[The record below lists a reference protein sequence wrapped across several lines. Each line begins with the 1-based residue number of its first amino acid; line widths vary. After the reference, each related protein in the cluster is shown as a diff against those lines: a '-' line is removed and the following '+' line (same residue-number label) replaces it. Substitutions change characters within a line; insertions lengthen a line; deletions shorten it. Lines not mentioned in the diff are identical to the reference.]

1 MKTIIG
7 AVCASLALMAL
18 TPAQAWAN
26 PQHERMRRCNAEAK
40 EQTLK
45 GEERKAFMST
55 CLRGRHEAGAAPAAA
70 GAAPAAAP
78 AAAGVDGVLLVDL
91 PPEEAASFQDA
102 FDAAGLALVMLASPT
117 TTDERAAMLC
127 AKAQGYLYYVSYAG
141 VTGADHLDAGVA
153 GQRLAQLRAAARVP
167 VVAGFGIKD
176 AASAA
181 AMAVD
186 ADGVVVGSALV
197 AAMAGAASADEAAA
211 RAKAFLAPLRKAL
224 DANP

>member
-78 AAAGVDGVLLVDL
+78 AAAGVDGVGEMV
-91 PPEEAASFQDA
+91 
-102 FDAAGLALVMLASPT
+102 
-117 TTDERAAMLC
+117 
-127 AKAQGYLYYVSYAG
+127 KAPV
-141 VTGADHLDAGVA
+141 
-153 GQRLAQLRAAARVP
+153 AAAVT
-167 VVAGFGIKD
+167 
-176 AASAA
+176 AAAAPA
-181 AMAVD
+181 AMAAPAAAAPAPTTAAPTTV
-186 ADGVVVGSALV
+186 APTTV
-197 AAMAGAASADEAAA
+197 AAAETASAEDKA
-211 RAKAFLAPLRKAL
+211 RAKACNRSASEQSLRGAKRKAFVAECL
-224 DANP
+224 KG

>member
-78 AAAGVDGVLLVDL
+78 AAAGVDGVGEV
-91 PPEEAASFQDA
+91 
-102 FDAAGLALVMLASPT
+102 V
-117 TTDERAAMLC
+117 
-127 AKAQGYLYYVSYAG
+127 KAPV
-141 VTGADHLDAGVA
+141 
-153 GQRLAQLRAAARVP
+153 AAAVT
-167 VVAGFGIKD
+167 
-176 AASAA
+176 AAAAPA
-181 AMAVD
+181 AMAVP
-186 ADGVVVGSALV
+186 AAAAPAPTTAAPTTVAPTTV
-197 AAMAGAASADEAAA
+197 AAAETASAEDKA
-211 RAKAFLAPLRKAL
+211 RAKACNRSASEQLLRGAKRKAFVAECL
-224 DANP
+224 KG

>member
-78 AAAGVDGVLLVDL
+78 AAAGVDG
-91 PPEEAASFQDA
+91 
-102 FDAAGLALVMLASPT
+102 AGEVV
-117 TTDERAAMLC
+117 
-127 AKAQGYLYYVSYAG
+127 KAPV
-141 VTGADHLDAGVA
+141 
-153 GQRLAQLRAAARVP
+153 AAAAA
-167 VVAGFGIKD
+167 VAP
-176 AASAA
+176 A
-181 AMAVD
+181 AMAVP
-186 ADGVVVGSALV
+186 AAATAAPTTAAPTTAAPTTV
-197 AAMAGAASADEAAA
+197 AAAETASAEDKA
-211 RAKAFLAPLRKAL
+211 RAKACNRSASEQSLRGAKRKAFVAECL
-224 DANP
+224 KG

>member
-78 AAAGVDGVLLVDL
+78 AAAGVDGVGEVVKA
-91 PPEEAASFQDA
+91 PVAAA
-102 FDAAGLALVMLASPT
+102 VTAAAAPAAMTAPAAAVPAPT
-117 TTDERAAMLC
+117 TAAP
-127 AKAQGYLYYVSYAG
+127 
-141 VTGADHLDAGVA
+141 TTVA
-153 GQRLAQLRAAARVP
+153 PTTVAAAET
-167 VVAGFGIKD
+167 
-176 AASAA
+176 ASAE
-181 AMAVD
+181 D
-186 ADGVVVGSALV
+186 K
-197 AAMAGAASADEAAA
+197 A
-211 RAKAFLAPLRKAL
+211 RAKACNRSASEQSLRGAKRKAFVAECL
-224 DANP
+224 KG

>member
-55 CLRGRHEAGAAPAAA
+55 CLRGRHEAGAASAAA

-78 AAAGVDGVLLVDL
+78 AAAGVDGVGEV
-91 PPEEAASFQDA
+91 
-102 FDAAGLALVMLASPT
+102 V
-117 TTDERAAMLC
+117 
-127 AKAQGYLYYVSYAG
+127 KAPV
-141 VTGADHLDAGVA
+141 
-153 GQRLAQLRAAARVP
+153 AAAAA
-167 VVAGFGIKD
+167 VAP
-176 AASAA
+176 A
-181 AMAVD
+181 AMAVP
-186 ADGVVVGSALV
+186 AAATAAPTTAAPTTAAPTTVAPTTV
-197 AAMAGAASADEAAA
+197 AAAETASAEDKA
-211 RAKAFLAPLRKAL
+211 RAKACNRSASEQSLRGAKRKAFVAECL
-224 DANP
+224 KG

>member
-78 AAAGVDGVLLVDL
+78 AAAGVDG
-91 PPEEAASFQDA
+91 
-102 FDAAGLALVMLASPT
+102 AGEVV
-117 TTDERAAMLC
+117 
-127 AKAQGYLYYVSYAG
+127 KAPV
-141 VTGADHLDAGVA
+141 
-153 GQRLAQLRAAARVP
+153 AAAAA
-167 VVAGFGIKD
+167 VAP
-176 AASAA
+176 A
-181 AMAVD
+181 AMAVP
-186 ADGVVVGSALV
+186 AAATAAPTTAAPTTAAPTTAAPTTAAPTTV
-197 AAMAGAASADEAAA
+197 AAAETASAEDKA
-211 RAKAFLAPLRKAL
+211 RAKACNRSASEQSLRGAKRKAFVAECL
-224 DANP
+224 KG

>member
-78 AAAGVDGVLLVDL
+78 AAAGVDGVGEV
-91 PPEEAASFQDA
+91 
-102 FDAAGLALVMLASPT
+102 V
-117 TTDERAAMLC
+117 
-127 AKAQGYLYYVSYAG
+127 KAPV
-141 VTGADHLDAGVA
+141 
-153 GQRLAQLRAAARVP
+153 AAAVT
-167 VVAGFGIKD
+167 
-176 AASAA
+176 AAAAPA
-181 AMAVD
+181 AMAAPAAAAPAPTTAAPTTV
-186 ADGVVVGSALV
+186 APTTV
-197 AAMAGAASADEAAA
+197 AAAETASSEDKA
-211 RAKAFLAPLRKAL
+211 RAKACNRSASEQSLRGAKRKAFVAECL
-224 DANP
+224 KG

>member
-78 AAAGVDGVLLVDL
+78 AAAGVDGVGEV
-91 PPEEAASFQDA
+91 
-102 FDAAGLALVMLASPT
+102 V
-117 TTDERAAMLC
+117 
-127 AKAQGYLYYVSYAG
+127 KAPV
-141 VTGADHLDAGVA
+141 
-153 GQRLAQLRAAARVP
+153 AAAAA
-167 VVAGFGIKD
+167 VAP
-176 AASAA
+176 A
-181 AMAVD
+181 AMAVP
-186 ADGVVVGSALV
+186 AAAPAAPTTAAPTTAAPTTAAPTTV
-197 AAMAGAASADEAAA
+197 AAAETASAEDKA
-211 RAKAFLAPLRKAL
+211 RAKACNRSASEQSLRGAKRKACVAECL
-224 DANP
+224 KG

>member
-78 AAAGVDGVLLVDL
+78 AAAGVDGVGEV
-91 PPEEAASFQDA
+91 
-102 FDAAGLALVMLASPT
+102 V
-117 TTDERAAMLC
+117 
-127 AKAQGYLYYVSYAG
+127 KAPV
-141 VTGADHLDAGVA
+141 
-153 GQRLAQLRAAARVP
+153 AAAVT
-167 VVAGFGIKD
+167 
-176 AASAA
+176 AAAAPA
-181 AMAVD
+181 AMAAPAAAVP
-186 ADGVVVGSALV
+186 APTTAAPTTAAPTTVAPTTV
-197 AAMAGAASADEAAA
+197 AAAETASAEDKA
-211 RAKAFLAPLRKAL
+211 RAKACNRSASEQSLRGAKRKAFVAECL
-224 DANP
+224 KG

>member
-78 AAAGVDGVLLVDL
+78 AAAGVDGVGEV
-91 PPEEAASFQDA
+91 
-102 FDAAGLALVMLASPT
+102 V
-117 TTDERAAMLC
+117 
-127 AKAQGYLYYVSYAG
+127 KAPV
-141 VTGADHLDAGVA
+141 
-153 GQRLAQLRAAARVP
+153 AAAAA
-167 VVAGFGIKD
+167 VAP
-176 AASAA
+176 A
-181 AMAVD
+181 AMAAPAAAVP
-186 ADGVVVGSALV
+186 APTTAAPTTAAPTTVAPTTV
-197 AAMAGAASADEAAA
+197 AAAETASAEDKA
-211 RAKAFLAPLRKAL
+211 RAKACNRSASEQSLRGAKRKAFVAECL
-224 DANP
+224 KG

>member
-78 AAAGVDGVLLVDL
+78 AAAGVDGVGEV
-91 PPEEAASFQDA
+91 
-102 FDAAGLALVMLASPT
+102 V
-117 TTDERAAMLC
+117 
-127 AKAQGYLYYVSYAG
+127 KAPV
-141 VTGADHLDAGVA
+141 
-153 GQRLAQLRAAARVP
+153 AAAVT
-167 VVAGFGIKD
+167 
-176 AASAA
+176 AAAAPA
-181 AMAVD
+181 AMAAPAAAVP
-186 ADGVVVGSALV
+186 APTTAAPTTAAPTTV
-197 AAMAGAASADEAAA
+197 AAAETASAEDKA
-211 RAKAFLAPLRKAL
+211 RAKACNRSASEQSLRGAKRKAFVAECL
-224 DANP
+224 KG

>member
-55 CLRGRHEAGAAPAAA
+55 CLRGRHEAGAAPAAG

-78 AAAGVDGVLLVDL
+78 AAAGVDGVGEV
-91 PPEEAASFQDA
+91 
-102 FDAAGLALVMLASPT
+102 V
-117 TTDERAAMLC
+117 
-127 AKAQGYLYYVSYAG
+127 KAPV
-141 VTGADHLDAGVA
+141 
-153 GQRLAQLRAAARVP
+153 AAAVT
-167 VVAGFGIKD
+167 
-176 AASAA
+176 AAAAPA
-181 AMAVD
+181 AMAAPAAAAPAPATAAPTTV
-186 ADGVVVGSALV
+186 APTTV
-197 AAMAGAASADEAAA
+197 AAAETASAEDKA
-211 RAKAFLAPLRKAL
+211 RAKACNRSASEQSLRGAKRKAFVAECL
-224 DANP
+224 KG

>member
-78 AAAGVDGVLLVDL
+78 AAAGVDGVGEV
-91 PPEEAASFQDA
+91 
-102 FDAAGLALVMLASPT
+102 V
-117 TTDERAAMLC
+117 
-127 AKAQGYLYYVSYAG
+127 KAPV
-141 VTGADHLDAGVA
+141 
-153 GQRLAQLRAAARVP
+153 AAAVTT
-167 VVAGFGIKD
+167 
-176 AASAA
+176 ASAPA
-181 AMAVD
+181 AMAAPAAAVP
-186 ADGVVVGSALV
+186 APTTAAPTTVAPTTV
-197 AAMAGAASADEAAA
+197 AAAETASAEDKA
-211 RAKAFLAPLRKAL
+211 RAKACNRSASEQSLRGAKRKAFVAECL
-224 DANP
+224 KG

>member
-7 AVCASLALMAL
+7 AVCASLALMVL

-78 AAAGVDGVLLVDL
+78 AAAGVDGVGEV
-91 PPEEAASFQDA
+91 
-102 FDAAGLALVMLASPT
+102 V
-117 TTDERAAMLC
+117 
-127 AKAQGYLYYVSYAG
+127 KAPV
-141 VTGADHLDAGVA
+141 
-153 GQRLAQLRAAARVP
+153 AAAVT
-167 VVAGFGIKD
+167 
-176 AASAA
+176 AAAAPA
-181 AMAVD
+181 AMAVP
-186 ADGVVVGSALV
+186 AAAPAAPTTAAPTTAAPTTAAPTTV
-197 AAMAGAASADEAAA
+197 AAAETASAEDKA
-211 RAKAFLAPLRKAL
+211 RAKACNRSASEQSLRGAKRKAFVAECL
-224 DANP
+224 KG

>member
-78 AAAGVDGVLLVDL
+78 AAAGVDGPGEVV
-91 PPEEAASFQDA
+91 
-102 FDAAGLALVMLASPT
+102 
-117 TTDERAAMLC
+117 
-127 AKAQGYLYYVSYAG
+127 KAPV
-141 VTGADHLDAGVA
+141 
-153 GQRLAQLRAAARVP
+153 AAAVT
-167 VVAGFGIKD
+167 
-176 AASAA
+176 AAAAPA
-181 AMAVD
+181 AMAAPAAAAPAPTTAAPTTAAPTTV
-186 ADGVVVGSALV
+186 APTTV
-197 AAMAGAASADEAAA
+197 AAAETASAEDKA
-211 RAKAFLAPLRKAL
+211 RAKACNRSASEQSLRGAKRKAFVAECL
-224 DANP
+224 KG

>member
-78 AAAGVDGVLLVDL
+78 AAAGVDGVGEV
-91 PPEEAASFQDA
+91 
-102 FDAAGLALVMLASPT
+102 V
-117 TTDERAAMLC
+117 
-127 AKAQGYLYYVSYAG
+127 KAPV
-141 VTGADHLDAGVA
+141 
-153 GQRLAQLRAAARVP
+153 AAAVT
-167 VVAGFGIKD
+167 
-176 AASAA
+176 AAAAPA
-181 AMAVD
+181 AMA
-186 ADGVVVGSALV
+186 APAAAAPAPTTAAPTTAAPTTAAPTTV
-197 AAMAGAASADEAAA
+197 AAAETASAEDKA
-211 RAKAFLAPLRKAL
+211 RAKACNRSASEQSLRGAKRKAFVAECL
-224 DANP
+224 KG

>member
-70 GAAPAAAP
+70 GTAPAAAP
-78 AAAGVDGVLLVDL
+78 AAAGVDGVGEV
-91 PPEEAASFQDA
+91 
-102 FDAAGLALVMLASPT
+102 V
-117 TTDERAAMLC
+117 
-127 AKAQGYLYYVSYAG
+127 KAPV
-141 VTGADHLDAGVA
+141 
-153 GQRLAQLRAAARVP
+153 AAAVT
-167 VVAGFGIKD
+167 
-176 AASAA
+176 AAAAPA
-181 AMAVD
+181 AMAAPAAAAPAPTTV
-186 ADGVVVGSALV
+186 APTTVAPTTV
-197 AAMAGAASADEAAA
+197 AAAETASAEDKA
-211 RAKAFLAPLRKAL
+211 RAKACNRSASEQSLRGAKRKAFVAECL
-224 DANP
+224 KG

>member
-55 CLRGRHEAGAAPAAA
+55 CLKGKHEGGAVQAAA
-70 GAAPAAAP
+70 GAAQPAPAGQAPDAAKTAAA
-78 AAAGVDGVLLVDL
+78 
-91 PPEEAASFQDA
+91 
-102 FDAAGLALVMLASPT
+102 
-117 TTDERAAMLC
+117 
-127 AKAQGYLYYVSYAG
+127 
-141 VTGADHLDAGVA
+141 
-153 GQRLAQLRAAARVP
+153 
-167 VVAGFGIKD
+167 

-181 AMAVD
+181 PVAAAAAEKAKAVD
-186 ADGVVVGSALV
+186 DP
-197 AAMAGAASADEAAA
+197 A
-211 RAKAFLAPLRKAL
+211 RATACNQSATEQSLKGAKRKAFVSECLKG
-224 DANP
+224 

>member
-78 AAAGVDGVLLVDL
+78 AAAGVDGVGEV
-91 PPEEAASFQDA
+91 
-102 FDAAGLALVMLASPT
+102 V
-117 TTDERAAMLC
+117 
-127 AKAQGYLYYVSYAG
+127 KAPV
-141 VTGADHLDAGVA
+141 
-153 GQRLAQLRAAARVP
+153 AAAAA
-167 VVAGFGIKD
+167 VAP
-176 AASAA
+176 A
-181 AMAVD
+181 AMAVP
-186 ADGVVVGSALV
+186 AAAAPAPTTAAPTTAAPTTVAPTTV
-197 AAMAGAASADEAAA
+197 AAAETASAEDKA
-211 RAKAFLAPLRKAL
+211 RAKACNRSASEQSLRGAKRKAFVAECL
-224 DANP
+224 KG

>member
-78 AAAGVDGVLLVDL
+78 AAAGVDGVGEV
-91 PPEEAASFQDA
+91 
-102 FDAAGLALVMLASPT
+102 V
-117 TTDERAAMLC
+117 
-127 AKAQGYLYYVSYAG
+127 KAPV
-141 VTGADHLDAGVA
+141 
-153 GQRLAQLRAAARVP
+153 AAAVT
-167 VVAGFGIKD
+167 
-176 AASAA
+176 AAAAPA
-181 AMAVD
+181 AMAAPAAAAPAPTTAAPTTV
-186 ADGVVVGSALV
+186 APTTV
-197 AAMAGAASADEAAA
+197 AAAETASAEDKA
-211 RAKAFLAPLRKAL
+211 RAKACNRSASEQSLRGAKRKAFVAECL
-224 DANP
+224 KG

>member
-7 AVCASLALMAL
+7 AVCASLAMMAL

-78 AAAGVDGVLLVDL
+78 AAAGVDGVGEV
-91 PPEEAASFQDA
+91 
-102 FDAAGLALVMLASPT
+102 V
-117 TTDERAAMLC
+117 
-127 AKAQGYLYYVSYAG
+127 KAPV
-141 VTGADHLDAGVA
+141 
-153 GQRLAQLRAAARVP
+153 AAAVT
-167 VVAGFGIKD
+167 
-176 AASAA
+176 AAAAPA
-181 AMAVD
+181 AMA
-186 ADGVVVGSALV
+186 APAAAAPAPTTAAATTAAPTTV
-197 AAMAGAASADEAAA
+197 AAAETASAEDKA
-211 RAKAFLAPLRKAL
+211 RAKACNRSASEQSLRGAKRKAFVAECL
-224 DANP
+224 KG

>member
-78 AAAGVDGVLLVDL
+78 AAAGVDGVGEV
-91 PPEEAASFQDA
+91 
-102 FDAAGLALVMLASPT
+102 V
-117 TTDERAAMLC
+117 
-127 AKAQGYLYYVSYAG
+127 KAPV
-141 VTGADHLDAGVA
+141 
-153 GQRLAQLRAAARVP
+153 AAAAA
-167 VVAGFGIKD
+167 VAP
-176 AASAA
+176 A
-181 AMAVD
+181 AMAAPAAAAPAPTTAAPTTV
-186 ADGVVVGSALV
+186 APTTV
-197 AAMAGAASADEAAA
+197 AAAETASAEDKA
-211 RAKAFLAPLRKAL
+211 RAKACNRSASEQSLRGAKRKAFVAECL
-224 DANP
+224 KG

>member
-78 AAAGVDGVLLVDL
+78 AAAGVDGVGEV
-91 PPEEAASFQDA
+91 
-102 FDAAGLALVMLASPT
+102 V
-117 TTDERAAMLC
+117 
-127 AKAQGYLYYVSYAG
+127 KAPV
-141 VTGADHLDAGVA
+141 
-153 GQRLAQLRAAARVP
+153 AAAAA
-167 VVAGFGIKD
+167 VAP
-176 AASAA
+176 A
-181 AMAVD
+181 AMAVP
-186 ADGVVVGSALV
+186 AAATAAPTTAAPTTAAPTTVAPTTV
-197 AAMAGAASADEAAA
+197 AAAETASAEDKA
-211 RAKAFLAPLRKAL
+211 RAKACNRSASEQSLRGAKRKAFVAECL
-224 DANP
+224 KG

>member
-70 GAAPAAAP
+70 GTAPAAAPGAAVVDGAGEAVKAPVAAAVTAAAAPAAMAAPAAAVP
-78 AAAGVDGVLLVDL
+78 APTTAAPTTVAPTTVAAA
-91 PPEEAASFQDA
+91 E
-102 FDAAGLALVMLASPT
+102 T
-117 TTDERAAMLC
+117 
-127 AKAQGYLYYVSYAG
+127 
-141 VTGADHLDAGVA
+141 
-153 GQRLAQLRAAARVP
+153 
-167 VVAGFGIKD
+167 
-176 AASAA
+176 ASAE
-181 AMAVD
+181 D
-186 ADGVVVGSALV
+186 K
-197 AAMAGAASADEAAA
+197 A
-211 RAKAFLAPLRKAL
+211 RAKACNRSASEQSLRGAKRKAFVAECL
-224 DANP
+224 KG

>member
-78 AAAGVDGVLLVDL
+78 AAAGVDG
-91 PPEEAASFQDA
+91 
-102 FDAAGLALVMLASPT
+102 AGEVV
-117 TTDERAAMLC
+117 
-127 AKAQGYLYYVSYAG
+127 KAPV
-141 VTGADHLDAGVA
+141 
-153 GQRLAQLRAAARVP
+153 AAAAA
-167 VVAGFGIKD
+167 VAP
-176 AASAA
+176 A
-181 AMAVD
+181 AMAVP
-186 ADGVVVGSALV
+186 AAATTAAPTTV
-197 AAMAGAASADEAAA
+197 AAAETASAEDKA
-211 RAKAFLAPLRKAL
+211 RAKACNRSASEQSLRGAKRKAFVAECL
-224 DANP
+224 KG

>member
-18 TPAQAWAN
+18 APAQAWAN

-78 AAAGVDGVLLVDL
+78 AAAGVDGVGEV
-91 PPEEAASFQDA
+91 
-102 FDAAGLALVMLASPT
+102 V
-117 TTDERAAMLC
+117 
-127 AKAQGYLYYVSYAG
+127 KAPV
-141 VTGADHLDAGVA
+141 
-153 GQRLAQLRAAARVP
+153 AAAVT
-167 VVAGFGIKD
+167 
-176 AASAA
+176 AAAAPA
-181 AMAVD
+181 AMA
-186 ADGVVVGSALV
+186 APAAAAPAPTTAAPTTAAPTTV
-197 AAMAGAASADEAAA
+197 AAAETASAEDKA
-211 RAKAFLAPLRKAL
+211 RAKACNRSASEQSLRGAKRKAFVAECL
-224 DANP
+224 KG

>member
-78 AAAGVDGVLLVDL
+78 AAAGVDGVGEV
-91 PPEEAASFQDA
+91 
-102 FDAAGLALVMLASPT
+102 V
-117 TTDERAAMLC
+117 
-127 AKAQGYLYYVSYAG
+127 KAPV
-141 VTGADHLDAGVA
+141 
-153 GQRLAQLRAAARVP
+153 AAAVT
-167 VVAGFGIKD
+167 
-176 AASAA
+176 AAAAPA
-181 AMAVD
+181 AMAAPAAAAPAPTTAAPTTV
-186 ADGVVVGSALV
+186 APTTVAPTTVAPTTVAPTTV
-197 AAMAGAASADEAAA
+197 AAAETASAEDKA
-211 RAKAFLAPLRKAL
+211 RAKACNRSASEQSLRGAKRKAFVAECL
-224 DANP
+224 KG

>member
-78 AAAGVDGVLLVDL
+78 AAAGVDGVGEV
-91 PPEEAASFQDA
+91 
-102 FDAAGLALVMLASPT
+102 V
-117 TTDERAAMLC
+117 
-127 AKAQGYLYYVSYAG
+127 KAPV
-141 VTGADHLDAGVA
+141 
-153 GQRLAQLRAAARVP
+153 AAAAA
-167 VVAGFGIKD
+167 VAP
-176 AASAA
+176 A
-181 AMAVD
+181 AMAAPAAAAPAPTTAAPTTAAPTTAAPTTV
-186 ADGVVVGSALV
+186 APTTV
-197 AAMAGAASADEAAA
+197 AAAETASAEDKA
-211 RAKAFLAPLRKAL
+211 RAKACNRSASEQSLRGAKRKAFVAECL
-224 DANP
+224 KG

>member
-78 AAAGVDGVLLVDL
+78 AAAGVDGVGEV
-91 PPEEAASFQDA
+91 
-102 FDAAGLALVMLASPT
+102 V
-117 TTDERAAMLC
+117 
-127 AKAQGYLYYVSYAG
+127 KAPV
-141 VTGADHLDAGVA
+141 
-153 GQRLAQLRAAARVP
+153 AAAAA
-167 VVAGFGIKD
+167 VAP
-176 AASAA
+176 A
-181 AMAVD
+181 AMAVP
-186 ADGVVVGSALV
+186 AAAPAAPTTAAPTTAAPTTV
-197 AAMAGAASADEAAA
+197 AAAETASAEDKA
-211 RAKAFLAPLRKAL
+211 RAKACNRSASEQSLRGAKRKAFVAECL
-224 DANP
+224 KG